1 MPEEA
6 DYVVDRRDHLGAKEF
21 AEDYVR
27 QGRPVLVKRA
37 LEGCS
42 ALLRWSLDYL
52 RSEVGHQ
59 QIPLKQWG
67 SSGIQTVQ
75 TSFEAYVDHL
85 KRYESQLQ
93 DRTAT
98 PDQKPAYLHDV
109 PLTSILPDANV
120 DLDKFPSDY
129 FPNWYRAEWW
139 KFAQL
144 FLGPADSI
152 TPLHFDCLLTHNLFF
167 QISGRKRFVLVAR
180 EQLKYCYPHHW
191 RWCEVNVEEPD
202 YDRYPLYRI
211 AKPAEVI
218 VEPGDALYLPPGTLH
233 HVRSLDCALSFNVD
247 WHTKDS
253 AVKGALACV
262 RGMPWKNVYYN
273 LVIALGL
280 WGGISPKRLFPYYR
294 SYLNYVS

>member
-1 MPEEA
+1 MPTEA
-6 DYVVDRRDHLGAKEF
+6 EYVVDRRDRLGAAEF

-27 QGRPVLVKRA
+27 RSRPVLIKRA
-37 LEGCS
+37 LEGCA
-42 ALLRWSLDYL
+42 ALSRWSLDYL
-52 RSEVGHQ
+52 RQ
-59 QIPLKQWG
+59 QGGCKQVPLKEWG
-67 SSGIQTVQ
+67 PSGIQTVQ
-75 TSFEAYVDHL
+75 RSFNDYVDNL
-85 KRYESQLQ
+85 ELYELRLNTG
-93 DRTAT
+93 DVTT
-98 PDQKPAYLHDV
+98 DQKPAYLHDV
-109 PLTSILPDANV
+109 PLTSILPEADV
-120 DLDKFPSDY
+120 DLEKFPSDY

-144 FLGPADSI
+144 FLGPPYSV

-167 QISGRKRFVLVAR
+167 QIKGRKRFVLIAR

-202 YDRYPLYRI
+202 YDHYPLYGK

-218 VEPGDALYLPPGTLH
+218 VEPGDSLYLPPGTLH
-233 HVRSLDCALSFNVD
+233 YVQSLDRALSFNID

-253 AVKGALACV
+253 ALKGALAFA

-273 LVIALGL
+273 AVIALGL
-280 WGGISPKRLFPYYR
+280 WCGIPTKRLFPYYR